1 MHKRYKYLTLC
12 EKLRKMKAN
21 ELRLGNFVIDED
33 GDVLPITAITPTTV
47 FHNGDLFS
55 AINTIIG
62 VPLTEGWLIK
72 FGFEKY
78 NNSNFSIDVGSY
90 YSCNEIRNSKM
101 KLKFTKAKNWRVENY
116 ANKTIKFNY
125 VHQLQN
131 LYFALTGKELEIK
144 E

>member
-1 MHKRYKYLTLC
+1 
-12 EKLRKMKAN
+12 MKAS

-33 GDVLPITAITPTTV
+33 GDVLPITAITSTTV
-47 FHNGDLFS
+47 FHNRDLFS
-55 AINTIIG
+55 AINTITG
-62 VPLTEGWLIK
+62 VPLTEEWLDK

-78 NNSNFSIDVGSY
+78 NNSNYSIDVGSY

-101 KLKFTKAKNWRVENY
+101 RLKFTRAKNWRVENY

-131 LYFALTGKELEIK
+131 LYFALTGEELRIK
-144 E
+144 ENEI